1 MKEYIAGVD
10 PGKSGGIVLLA
21 VTKGRYEIEGGWK
34 MSPDDDENVEIM
46 LEVCS
51 KVSAVYVEQI
61 PKFAGENRSAA
72 YMCVLYGNYR
82 LVAGSVLMHQRLKVT
97 PRLVEMPLLLWM
109 NQIIPSVER
118 SRNRAERKRQLML
131 YSQQKWPEWKWTT
144 ATCDAPLIAMAG
156 HLLGR

>member
-1 MKEYIAGVD
+1 MKELIAGVD
-10 PGKSGGIVLLA
+10 PGRSGGITLLS
-21 VTKGRYEIEGGWK
+21 VSKGRYCVENGWK
-34 MSPDDDENVEIM
+34 MSENDSENLEIIAD
-46 LEVCS
+46 VCS
-51 KVSAVYVEQI
+51 KVSVVYIEQI

-82 LVAGSVLMHQRLKVT
+82 LVAGSVLMHQKLQGT

-109 NQIIPSVER
+109 NQIIPRTER
-118 SRNRAERKRQLML
+118 SRDRGVRKKQLMHFT
-131 YSQQKWPEWKWTT
+131 QQKWPQWKWTL